1 MITTTDITRKP
12 GRTGPAG
19 RTRQPS
25 QRQQLKAQK
34 RAMTPKQRLVRRL
47 PLLPALILTIVV
59 TQLPFVVT
67 LYYSMLDW
75 NLLRPQDGRN
85 FVWLDNYTQAFTDET
100 FRAAAVNTVVITAS
114 AVIISMLFGIGCA
127 MLLDRKFFG
136 RGVVRTLLISPFL
149 VMPIAAALLWKYA
162 GYNPV
167 FGLLNAPAALFDA
180 DPTDWASQ
188 YPVAS
193 VVAVLVWQWTP
204 FMTLIVLAGLQS
216 QSLET
221 MEAARVDGAGP
232 WQAFRFVTFP
242 HLRQYIELGL
252 LLGSIYLVQTF
263 DAIFTITQGGP
274 GTATTNLPYFLYL
287 EAFRA
292 FDIGQAAALG
302 VVVVVATIIVST
314 FALRVISSLF
324 KGTEA
329 HS

>member
-1 MITTTDITRKP
+1 MTITATRA
-12 GRTGPAG
+12 GPA
-19 RTRQPS
+19 QPAKRLS

-34 RAMTPKQRLVRRL
+34 RSMTAGQRFARRL

-75 NLLRPQDGRN
+75 NLLHPEDGKQ
-85 FVWLDNYTQAFTDET
+85 FIGLGNYTQAFTDAT
-100 FRAAAVNTVVITAS
+100 FRTAALNTVVITAS
-114 AVIISMLFGIGCA
+114 AVIVSMLFGVGCA
-127 MLLDRKFFG
+127 MLLDRKFLG

-162 GYNPV
+162 AYNPV
-167 FGLLNAPAALFDA
+167 FGLLNAPAALFGA
-180 DPTDWASQ
+180 NPTDWVSKF
-188 YPVAS
+188 PVVS
-193 VVAVLVWQWTP
+193 IVAVLVWQWTP

-221 MEAARVDGAGP
+221 MEAAKVDGAGP

-329 HS
+329 VS